1 MTATEPTTASRRIDV
16 YDGLR
21 GIAVVLVV
29 LSHGWTV
36 WPSTE
41 IDERDWL
48 HPWFVSGNYAVSIFF
63 AVGAFLATRSLIKRH
78 EERGTVRFGV
88 EFLRRFLRISAQVWL
103 LLIAVAVVTGLE
115 SEITYRGKETGTSLF
130 RIATYTWNWYLQD
143 HAVVARPDLG
153 HLWYLSV
160 DMQVFVLILLAVCIL
175 RRWPVALL
183 ITLAA
188 LLAACLAWRA
198 HVYETEGI
206 YQALLRTT
214 VRADAPLA
222 GAVGA
227 AAMPFLSKL
236 APAGKWLAGLAAI
249 ALAPLV
255 YLIADPVGAAE
266 PGRNFFGVPGVALTL
281 ALMTFMVG
289 FTLRPDNRP
298 VGVVLGSPPLAFL
311 GRHSLA
317 LFLWHYPIFWYV
329 SRHSDGWSWQER
341 TLVGL
346 AATAVIAFAGELI
359 AERPMQRYLSSPDWR
374 EVESAGLAPY
384 LAKRLRGGS
393 GRREPAVPL
402 GKHNDDRSRT
412 NSGGGSGDRSGD
424 DD

>member
-1 MTATEPTTASRRIDV
+1 MIRRIDV

-36 WPSTE
+36 WPTTE
-41 IDERDWL
+41 IDKQDWL

-63 AVGAFLATRSLIKRH
+63 VVGAFLATRGLIRRH
-78 EERGTVRFGV
+78 EERDTVRFGV

-115 SEITYRGKETGTSLF
+115 TEITYRGKETGTSLIQ
-130 RIATYTWNWYLQD
+130 IATYRWNWYLQD

-183 ITLAA
+183 ITLAGF
-188 LLAACLAWRA
+188 LVACLAWRA

-227 AAMPFLSKL
+227 AALPFLSRL
-236 APAGKWLAGLAAI
+236 APAGRWLAGLAAL
-249 ALAPLV
+249 ALAPLL
-255 YLIADPVGAAE
+255 YLIADPTSAAE
-266 PGRNFFGVPGVALTL
+266 PGRNFFGVPGVLLTL

-289 FTLRPDNRP
+289 FTLRPDNRW
-298 VGVVLGSPPLAFL
+298 VSVVLASPPLAFL
-311 GRHSLA
+311 GRHSLS

-329 SRHSDGWSWQER
+329 SRHSEGWSWQER
-341 TLVGL
+341 TLAGL
-346 AATAVIAFAGELI
+346 AATAVLAFAGELI

-374 EVESAGLAPY
+374 EVESNGIVPY
-384 LAKRLRGGS
+384 VAKRLRGDSRDRG
-393 GRREPAVPL
+393 ETVPL
-402 GKHNDDRSRT
+402 GKRNDDRSRSS
-412 NSGGGSGDRSGD
+412 SGSSSGDNSD

>member
-1 MTATEPTTASRRIDV
+1 MSRRIDV

-41 IDERDWL
+41 IDKHDWL

-63 AVGAFLATRSLIKRH
+63 AVGAFLATRGLLKRH
-78 EERGTVRFGV
+78 AERDTVRFGV

-103 LLIAVAVVTGLE
+103 LLIAVAVVAGLE
-115 SEITYRGKETGTSLF
+115 PSNTYRGTETGTSLF

-143 HAVVARPDLG
+143 HAVTARPDLG

-227 AAMPFLSKL
+227 AAMPFLGRL
-236 APAGKWLAGLAAI
+236 APAGKWLAGLAAL
-249 ALAPLV
+249 ALAPLL
-255 YLIADPVGAAE
+255 YLTADSFGSAE
-266 PGRNFFGVPGVALTL
+266 PGRNFFGVPGVLLTL
-281 ALMTFMVG
+281 ALMVFMVG
-289 FTLRPDNRP
+289 FTLRPDNRW
-298 VGVVLGSPPLAFL
+298 VSVVLASPPLAFL
-311 GRHSLA
+311 GRHSLS
-317 LFLWHYPIFWYV
+317 LYLWHYPIFWFV
-329 SRHSDGWSWQER
+329 SRHSDTWSWQER

-346 AATAVIAFAGELI
+346 VATVVLAFAGELI

-374 EVESAGLAPY
+374 EVESNGITPY
-384 LAKRLRGGS
+384 VAKRLRGESRPG
-393 GRREPAVPL
+393 GEAVPL
-402 GKHNDDRSRT
+402 GKDDDDRSHSS
-412 NSGGGSGDRSGD
+412 SGGDSGD